1 MNTAP
6 QVPAILVLGPPLVFK
21 AYETEFSEKFNFLK
35 PWKTPIPLHQFISTH
50 SASVKAIFC
59 SAVSPVTTDIIQ
71 NLPELQFVLAS
82 STGVNHIDLREC
94 KRRGIVVANAGSTF
108 SDDVAD
114 MAVGLLIDVM
124 RRISAGNRFVK
135 SGVWPREGDYPL
147 AHKLGGKR
155 VGIVGLGSIGLHIAT
170 RLNAMGCIISY
181 TSRTMKPHIPFLFYP
196 GIHQLVINCEILLI
210 SCTLTEQTRHMID
223 REVMLVLGKEGVIIN
238 VARGSIINEKE
249 LVECLIKG
257 EIGGAGLDVFE
268 HEPNFPKE
276 LFALENV
283 VLTPHHG
290 AITEEACQK
299 LYNLVCK
306 NLDAFLSNK
315 PLECEVLNTLTN
327 ETV

>member
-1 MNTAP
+1 MTTPPVAH
-6 QVPAILVLGPPLVFK
+6 AILVLGPPLVFR
-21 AYETEFSEKFNFLK
+21 AYESEFTKKYNFLK
-35 PWKTPIPLHQFISTH
+35 PWQTPIPLAQFISTH
-50 SASVKAIFC
+50 SSYVEAIFC
-59 SAVSPVTTDIIQ
+59 SAVSPVTAEIIQ
-71 NLPELQFVLAS
+71 SLPELKFVLAS
-82 STGVNHIDLREC
+82 SIGVNHIDLLEC

-114 MAVGLLIDVM
+114 MAVGLLIDVV

-135 SGVWPREGDYPL
+135 AGVWPLQGNYPL

-155 VGIVGLGSIGLHIAT
+155 VGIVGLGNIGLYIAS

-181 TSRTMKPHIPFLFYP
+181 TSRTMKPQVPFPFYP
-196 GIHQLVINCEILLI
+196 GINQLAANCEILII
-210 SCTLTEQTRHMID
+210 SCALTEQTHHMIN
-223 REVMLVLGKEGVIIN
+223 REVMLLLGNEGIIVN
-238 VARGSIINEKE
+238 VARGAIINEKE
-249 LVECLIKG
+249 LVNCLVNR

-290 AITEEACQK
+290 AVTEEACK
-299 LYNLVCK
+299 NVYDLICK

-315 PLECEVLNTLTN
+315 LLECEVVDL
-327 ETV
+327 